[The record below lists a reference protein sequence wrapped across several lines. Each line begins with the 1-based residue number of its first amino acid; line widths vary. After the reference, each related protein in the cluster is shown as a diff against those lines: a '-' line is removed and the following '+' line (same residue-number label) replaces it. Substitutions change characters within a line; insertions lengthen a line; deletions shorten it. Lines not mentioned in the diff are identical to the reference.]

1 MYSHGVADVWCLL
14 RLRAAVIGDWD
25 HWGSDGA
32 TGTCDMGGRGQQIGL
47 GSCAGH
53 RGWYGEG
60 RLEGSVRSGEVSVV
74 LG

>member
-1 MYSHGVADVWCLL
+1 M
-14 RLRAAVIGDWD
+14 IGDWD